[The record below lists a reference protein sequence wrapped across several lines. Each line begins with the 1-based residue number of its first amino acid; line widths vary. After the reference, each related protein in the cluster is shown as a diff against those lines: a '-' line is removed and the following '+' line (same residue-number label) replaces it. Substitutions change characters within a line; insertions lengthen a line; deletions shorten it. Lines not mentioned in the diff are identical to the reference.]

1 MIDPTYLKAQ
11 CAASSVEVEK
21 GGRGRQ
27 IGRTK
32 GGMNT

>member
-21 GGRGRQ
+21 GGVGARSGAP
-27 IGRTK
+27 K
-32 GGMNT
+32 VA